1 MRRASRIGSL
11 AAGTALV
18 VASALFAPAGAA
30 TPTGAARTSRPGP
43 CPGLVALEVAG
54 HRICTHGGD
63 DLANLPAAAP
73 REAALRSTLVPA
85 TPCPG
90 NGVSGRRVR
99 VLYGYPAGTHDRSA
113 EARAVIRLALRSA
126 DANLDAQTPETGGQH
141 YRFWCRRD
149 SMPTIASVRLRA
161 IGADHAYSV
170 ADVIDSLV
178 AQRSLGFGTHDFVDD
193 RFVYLTFVDHLQG
206 VSAPAGQATFL
217 GDDDPDPAVNR
228 NNSTSQMH
236 YGMVMLGYSAANESH
251 LFQHEVGHTIGAV
264 QLSSPHSSGAAH
276 CYDVADVMCYDD
288 GGPWFSGGGTLQP
301 LCVAMPDG
309 QDPWDCGGDDWYAAS
324 PADGTYL
331 ADHWNVVD
339 SGWLSWT
346 T

>member
-1 MRRASRIGSL
+1 M
-11 AAGTALV
+11 
-18 VASALFAPAGAA
+18 
-30 TPTGAARTSRPGP
+30 
-43 CPGLVALEVAG
+43 
-54 HRICTHGGD
+54 
-63 DLANLPAAAP
+63 
-73 REAALRSTLVPA
+73 
-85 TPCPG
+85 
-90 NGVSGRRVR
+90 
-99 VLYGYPAGTHDRSA
+99 
-113 EARAVIRLALRSA
+113 
-126 DANLDAQTPETGGQH
+126 
-141 YRFWCRRD
+141 
-149 SMPTIASVRLRA
+149 
-161 IGADHAYSV
+161 
-170 ADVIDSLV
+170 IDSLV

-206 VSAPAGQATFL
+206 MSAPAGQATFL
-217 GDDDPDPAVNR
+217 GDDGPDPAVNR

-301 LCVAMPDG
+301 VCAAMPDG
-309 QDPWDCGGDDWYAAS
+309 QDPWDCGGDDWYATS

-346 T
+346 A